1 VRVDERPA
9 EDLAGLVAGI
19 DRRERIDTLFD
30 VVDGVLRAQSIA
42 SEDVPPWS
50 PADVSRQVAF
60 TAPIVA
66 RGAALLT
73 IDDGAGVAI
82 VEPRFEPSLSW
93 LAWLHVSRP
102 ARRRGLAT
110 ALWRAAVERSV
121 AAGAS
126 AMYVSATPTGS
137 AVGFYL
143 RQGCVLAV
151 PPHAELLAH
160 EPEDIH
166 LVCELRRPTA

>member
-66 RGAALLT
+66 RGA
-73 IDDGAGVAI
+73 
-82 VEPRFEPSLSW
+82 
-93 LAWLHVSRP
+93 
-102 ARRRGLAT
+102 RR
-110 ALWRAAVERSV
+110 S
-121 AAGAS
+121 
-126 AMYVSATPTGS
+126 
-137 AVGFYL
+137 
-143 RQGCVLAV
+143 
-151 PPHAELLAH
+151 
-160 EPEDIH
+160 
-166 LVCELRRPTA
+166 